1 MLNNTLFREVLNN
14 QIKQDISIPQNEMQI
29 KKTNHPI
36 SLPFILRGMEAII
49 IINMKNKSQ
58 FSLMAG
64 MEDC

>member
-1 MLNNTLFREVLNN
+1 MLNNTRLREVLTNH
-14 QIKQDISIPQNEMQI
+14 IKQDIRIPQNEMQI
-29 KKTNHPI
+29 KETNHPI

-58 FSLMAG
+58 SSLMAG